1 MAWNLGGQ
9 WKACKDAGDKHA
21 ETATL
26 PVIAWGAPQRVTDAL
41 DPDGEGW
48 DEEVEKKGKAAAA
61 GSARADVVLEALE
74 KTTTPVNF
82 KPSVSPATTR
92 IGRHGAKV
100 KKGEYDLKG
109 GSSKL
114 SSKSSSS
121 SSSSSDKGVKSREEA
136 AAASSGAASDGED
149 KKGKKGGKSACP
161 GGADKVCCQTPGV
174 LAKLMCTCRVPQ
186 KEVNL
191 GKCKDWKDG
200 KTKGAGGK
208 KESKSGGGFRRRRR
222 RRLLENQLYD
232 ADNFRFVAPPS
243 HRVLRMPI
251 RLMHMIR
258 MDQQRHEHY
267 EQQAQTSLLQ
277 QQQHVK
283 LAPGA
288 SRVWRGA
295 SANRRG
301 LVDRASAVNDMHH
314 DGHLSR
320 RRSRFADG
328 VINDEGVLLE
338 TEEQAQE
345 QAMTWE
351 STSMYGGEDPDC
363 IEAAG
368 GTESAGGEAEA
379 MTKEKIIRIV
389 NCVVVRPHAG
399 CGPVIVTSATLGPT
413 GADADYP
420 GVEVFRGGPPH
431 LNCPFQRPESEAAEG
446 EAESE
451 AESEAEAEA
460 ESEAEAEAEAEEA
473 PEQPLCEMICD
484 NEACRVQQR
493 IACPGEAESECRS
506 CECVS
511 FEKDPKKK
519 GDGKT
524 TDCEDTWKPKVSR
537 SRRRVVSLVTNP
549 ELVLSS
555 STHSTIGSLLKS

>member
-1 MAWNLGGQ
+1 MPWCYVDESCAGSIPNIMAWNLGGQ
-9 WKACKDAGDKHA
+9 WKACKDAGDKNA
-21 ETATL
+21 ETDDK

-48 DEEVEKKGKAAAA
+48 DEEVEKKGKTAAA
-61 GSARADVVLEALE
+61 GGARADVVLEALE
-74 KTTTPVNF
+74 KMTTPVNF

-92 IGRHGAKV
+92 IGRQGAKV
-100 KKGEYDLKG
+100 KKGGVDMKG

-114 SSKSSSS
+114 SSSSSS
-121 SSSSSDKGVKSREEA
+121 SSSSPSSSDKGRKSRA
-136 AAASSGAASDGED
+136 DGGD
-149 KKGKKGGKSACP
+149 KKLKKGGKSACP

-174 LAKLMCTCRVPQ
+174 LAKLMCNCRVPQ
-186 KEVNL
+186 KEVNPE
-191 GKCKDWKDG
+191 KCKDWKDG
-200 KTKGAGGK
+200 KKKGAGGK
-208 KESKSGGGFRRRRR
+208 RVRAPLSHASRAAIGHR

-243 HRVLRMPI
+243 HRMLRMPI
-251 RLMHMIR
+251 RLMHMLR
-258 MDQQRHEHY
+258 MDQQRHEQH
-267 EQQAQTSLLQ
+267 EQQAPTSLLQ
-277 QQQHVK
+277 QQQHVEP
-283 LAPGA
+283 APGA

-301 LVDRASAVNDMHH
+301 LVDRASALNDDMHH

-320 RRSRFADG
+320 TRSRFADG

-338 TEEQAQE
+338 TEDQAQE
-345 QAMTWE
+345 QARAWE
-351 STSMYGGEDPDC
+351 STSMYGGEDPGC
-363 IEAAG
+363 TEAAG
-368 GTESAGGEAEA
+368 GAEVAGGEAEA

-460 ESEAEAEAEAEEA
+460 ESEAAV
-473 PEQPLCEMICD
+473 C
-484 NEACRVQQR
+484 N
-493 IACPGEAESECRS
+493 S

-524 TDCEDTWKPKVSR
+524 TACEDTWEPKVSR
-537 SRRRVVSLVTNP
+537 SRSRV
-549 ELVLSS
+549 EA
-555 STHSTIGSLLKS
+555 